1 MNPRSVT
8 TCHQQPSNLPQPDSL
23 SVFFLLEVCAGDEDN
38 DCVQY
43 DYLQGDVQDDV
54 RVIVQDNVLQAG
66 VQDDVQDD
74 LQDVYKMVYKMI
86 YKTMYKTMYKM
97 MYKNKT

>member
-8 TCHQQPSNLPQPDSL
+8 SCHQQPSNLPQPDSL

-54 RVIVQDNVLQAG
+54 ELT
-66 VQDDVQDD
+66 
-74 LQDVYKMVYKMI
+74 YKIMYYKLA
-86 YKTMYKTMYKM
+86 YKM
-97 MYKNKT
+97 MYNGSILDTFAI